1 MKIGEVVFS
10 LCDHAKEFV
19 REYENSKLEQKVI
32 DAIVVDYINYFA
44 AMHCNMDLAM
54 FTKDLRDGKKM
65 SESENI
71 LQKDIIL
78 PTLEY
83 RKDNY
88 YKFGIIKSVNRNK
101 TMNECEGKAKAKN
114 SEALEVIDAFI
125 NSYMYA

>member
-65 SESENI
+65 SEPEKV

-83 RKDNY
+83 KKDNY
-88 YKFGIIKSVNRNK
+88 YKFGIIKSVNRNMH
-101 TMNECEGKAKAKN
+101 MNECEGKARAKN
-114 SEALEVIDAFI
+114 SEALEVIDGFI
-125 NSYMYA
+125 KSYMSA

>member
-1 MKIGEVVFS
+1 MTVKEVVFS

-65 SESENI
+65 SEPEKV

-78 PTLEY
+78 PTLKY

-88 YKFGIIKSVNRNK
+88 YKFGIIKSVNHNK
-101 TMNECEGKAKAKN
+101 DMNECDGNANVKDL
-114 SEALEVIDAFI
+114 EALEVIDDFI
-125 NSYMYA
+125 KSYMSA